1 MGKGA
6 SSGRLLRFVFRLL
19 GPSWGRKI
27 LARRVRTRSAHLPP
41 FSFPL
46 DPALYTR
53 VLIILPSKRLQVL
66 HQLKNLAELT
76 AFFKNASITIL
87 AEETSAPLVRLIERT
102 NVIEYEY
109 DQKKLFSSAFNQF
122 IREFHGIIDLCCLLT
137 RDEDLP
143 LLYLAGMTAAPVRIG
158 YVGSGGSPFLNLQVE
173 PLPSRTYFPEWNS
186 ALAQMLGAKRAK
198 QARWGASKETMAEID
213 HLLKEMHI
221 DPRARLVGVDAD
233 FARRRFGASWA
244 ERFIKALI
252 PATQGSIYLYAKDDN
267 DPGIM
272 EWLSQFN
279 LPLMHSLSVSQMAA
293 LISRSAL
300 IVTGNTLL
308 FGLATLMET
317 RVVGLFD
324 IKHLAAYCPV
334 TPMIK
339 GIPFERTPDE
349 KTIDNAAIAVAELL
363 LVNE

>member
-6 SSGRLLRFVFRLL
+6 SSGRVLRILFRLL
-19 GPSWGRKI
+19 GPSWGRK
-27 LARRVRTRSAHLPP
+27 LLVRRVRARSAHLPP
-41 FSFPL
+41 FTFPL
-46 DPALYTR
+46 DPALFTK

-76 AFFKNASITIL
+76 AFFKYGTITIL
-87 AEETSAPLVRLIERT
+87 AEETSASLVRLIDRT
-102 NVIEYEY
+102 NVLEYRYEE
-109 DQKKLFSSAFNQF
+109 KKLFSSTFNQF
-122 IREFHGIIDLCCLLT
+122 IREFHGIVDLCCLLT
-137 RDEDLP
+137 RDEDMP

-158 YVGSGGSPFLNLQVE
+158 YAGSGGSPFLNLQVE
-173 PLPSRTYFPEWNS
+173 PSPSRAYLPEWNS
-186 ALAQMLGAKRAK
+186 ALAEMLGAKK
-198 QARWGASKETMAEID
+198 GKPARWGASKETIAEID
-213 HLLKEMHI
+213 HLLREMHF
-221 DPRARLVGVDAD
+221 DPRAPLCGVDAD

-252 PATQGSIYLYAKDDN
+252 PAAQGSLYLYAKDDY

-272 EWLSQFN
+272 EWLTQFN
-279 LPLMHSLSVSQMAA
+279 LPLMHSLSVSQIAA

-317 RVVGLFD
+317 KVVGLFD
-324 IKHLAAYCPV
+324 EKHLAAYCPV

-339 GIPFERTPDE
+339 GIPFERTPDD
-349 KTIDNAAIAVAELL
+349 KTIDQAAVAVAELL
-363 LVNE
+363 LDR